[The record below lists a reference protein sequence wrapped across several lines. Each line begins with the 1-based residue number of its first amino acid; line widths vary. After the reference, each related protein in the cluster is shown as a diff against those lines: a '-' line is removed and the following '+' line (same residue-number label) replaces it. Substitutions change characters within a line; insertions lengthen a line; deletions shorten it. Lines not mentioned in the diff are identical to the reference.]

1 MLSKHAAVAI
11 HLCAFLL
18 GSLQAELELLF
29 QGPVTL
35 RDVTVEFT
43 KAEWKLLTP
52 AQKALYKNVM
62 LENYR
67 HLVAV
72 GKTVFLI

>member
-1 MLSKHAAVAI
+1 M
-11 HLCAFLL
+11 
-18 GSLQAELELLF
+18 
-29 QGPVTL
+29 TL

-52 AQKALYKNVM
+52 AQKSLYKNVM

-67 HLVAV
+67 HLVSVGEKFSSSVTTIVSISSAV
-72 GKTVFLI
+72 GWTM